1 MTQPNINKNNNFLKV
16 ENKLEEMFAGIEDDR
31 PGSIKIDEIPKELIS
46 ESVESDNKPELEL
59 TNLPKTTKAVKR
71 SIVKNDESCPSPR
84 KKKKQLKKRKQQN
97 KGGKG
102 KNKIG
107 NKFNSSFAASL
118 KEKSK
123 IKEELNETVTKN
135 YKGPFVQ
142 VKADGTLSVVN
153 TPMEDDPEKAQNKF
167 KPKKTLHSH
176 NANERNKIRGLHV
189 STLSKKYDADT
200 TDVSW
205 KCVFCKMGPHKS
217 GLGDLFGPYFVTT
230 TCDDFQLSQIDPEN
244 DVFKSKRTKQEMK
257 QRYLGALP
265 VAGVSG
271 NVDGMVR
278 LFCKQFN
285 PIIF

>member
-1 MTQPNINKNNNFLKV
+1 
-16 ENKLEEMFAGIEDDR
+16 MFAGIEDDR
-31 PGSIKIDEIPKELIS
+31 PSSTKIDEIPKELI
-46 ESVESDNKPELEL
+46 VESLESDCKTELEL
-59 TNLPKTTKAVKR
+59 KNLPKTVKAVKR
-71 SIVKNDESCPSPR
+71 PIVKNDESCPTPR
-84 KKKKQLKKRKQQN
+84 KKKKQLKKRKQIN
-97 KGGKG
+97 KGGKGG

-107 NKFNSSFAASL
+107 NKFNSGGSNF
-118 KEKSK
+118 KDKSK
-123 IKEELNETVTKN
+123 IKEETLNETITRN

-142 VKADGTLSVVN
+142 VKTNGSLIVVN
-153 TPMEDDPEKAQNKF
+153 TPTEDDPEKAQNKF
-167 KPKKTLHSH
+167 KPKKSLHSH

-230 TCDDFQLSQIDPEN
+230 TCDDFQFSQTDPEK

-271 NVDGMVR
+271 IFDESVSFF
-278 LFCKQFN
+278 LFFLFVVFL
-285 PIIF
+285 IFFFCFFD

>member
-1 MTQPNINKNNNFLKV
+1 MTQPNINKHNHFLKV

-31 PGSIKIDEIPKELIS
+31 PASIKIDEIPKELIAD
-46 ESVESDNKPELEL
+46 SVESDNKTELEL

-107 NKFNSSFAASL
+107 NKFNSSSASL

-142 VKADGTLSVVN
+142 VKADGTLTVVN

-167 KPKKTLHSH
+167 KPKKSLHSH

-271 NVDGMVR
+271 IVDGSVS
-278 LFCKQFN
+278 LCLN
-285 PIIF
+285 

>member
-1 MTQPNINKNNNFLKV
+1 
-16 ENKLEEMFAGIEDDR
+16 MFAGIEDDR
-31 PGSIKIDEIPKELIS
+31 PASIKIDETPNELII
-46 ESVESDNKPELEL
+46 VEKLDSDNKEIEL

-71 SIVKNDESCPSPR
+71 PIVKNDESCPSPR

-102 KNKIG
+102 KNKIV
-107 NKFNSSFAASL
+107 NKFNSNL

-123 IKEELNETVTKN
+123 IKEETLNETILRN
-135 YKGPFVQ
+135 NKGPFVQ
-142 VKADGTLSVVN
+142 VKTDGSLVVVN
-153 TPMEDDPEKAQNKF
+153 TPIEDDPEKAQNKF
-167 KPKKTLHSH
+167 KPKKSLHSH

-271 NVDGMVR
+271 IVDESVSFI
-278 LFCKQFN
+278 LN
-285 PIIF
+285 IIKLNSLI